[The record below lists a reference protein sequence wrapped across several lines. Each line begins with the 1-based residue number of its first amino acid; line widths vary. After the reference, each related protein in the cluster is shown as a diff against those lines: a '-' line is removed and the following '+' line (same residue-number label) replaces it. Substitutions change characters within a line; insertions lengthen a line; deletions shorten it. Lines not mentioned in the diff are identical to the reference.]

1 MKINITSALVTILG
15 LFFVIL
21 GFFSNDRK
29 KNILALLILLFL
41 SIGIGK
47 DLGLWL
53 NSK

>member
-1 MKINITSALVTILG
+1 MKMSIISTLVTILG
-15 LFFVIL
+15 LFFGIL

-29 KNILALLILLFL
+29 KNILALLIFLFVFL
-41 SIGIGK
+41 GISK